1 MGICE
6 PEIRSET
13 GGCERH
19 GNQSKLEV
27 YTDPRRVGAA
37 EFHMVLVK
45 KKKCLWNKNLS
56 VSRGSCGHLQPA
68 PDSLTN
74 SYLRGISAGRHLSEA
89 PEAAWAVFSLI
100 YF

>member
-13 GGCERH
+13 GRCERH

-27 YTDPRRVGAA
+27 YRDPRRVGAA

-45 KKKCLWNKNLS
+45 KKS
-56 VSRGSCGHLQPA
+56 VS
-68 PDSLTN
+68 
-74 SYLRGISAGRHLSEA
+74 GIKICLCL
-89 PEAAWAVFSLI
+89 EAAVGTSSQHLIHSRTVTCEASQLADTCPRRRRPHGLFSV
-100 YF
+100 

>member
-13 GGCERH
+13 GRCERH

-45 KKKCLWNKNLS
+45 KKK
-56 VSRGSCGHLQPA
+56 VSL
-68 PDSLTN
+68 
-74 SYLRGISAGRHLSEA
+74 E
-89 PEAAWAVFSLI
+89 
-100 YF
+100 